1 MLEHVVS
8 LSDKAVQATQD
19 TGTWLDKLALGGG
32 VMVLGL
38 AVVFLGLISL
48 IIITLVYPKISR
60 ALIAK
65 SSERKEKAAERKKD
79 RAKNISAAKSVE
91 KKTAPATVPAIQAE
105 VESNDALIAVITA
118 AVAASM
124 GKSANGVVIK
134 SIERTG
140 QNVPAWGARG
150 RIEQVLNRF

>member
-1 MLEHVVS
+1 MLEHVIS
-8 LSDKAVQATQD
+8 LSDQAASATQN

-32 VMVLGL
+32 VTVLGMV
-38 AVVFLGLISL
+38 VVFLGLISL
-48 IIITLVYPKISR
+48 IVIMVIYPKFVFAGIN
-60 ALIAK
+60 AATK
-65 SSERKEKAAERKKD
+65 RKEKAQAKKAEKL
-79 RAKNISAAKSVE
+79 AE
-91 KKTAPATVPAIQAE
+91 KKAAAQQTVIQKPVA
-105 VESNDALIAVITA
+105 VEIANSTGDDEAVIAAITA

>member
-1 MLEHVVS
+1 MLEHVIN
-8 LSDKAVQATQD
+8 LSDQAAKAAQGNVSA
-19 TGTWLDKLALGGG
+19 LDQLALGGG
-32 VMVLGL
+32 VTVLGL

-48 IIITLVYPKISR
+48 IIITLVYPKISS

-65 SSERKEKAAERKKD
+65 SSARKEKTAARKKEK
-79 RAKNISAAKSVE
+79 AQNISAAKSFE
-91 KKTAPATVPAIQAE
+91 KKTAPAPAIQE
-105 VESNDALIAVITA
+105 KVESDDALIAVITA

-124 GKSANGVVIK
+124 GKSANGIVIK
-134 SIERTG
+134 SIKRTG